1 MLLAEHPVPPP
12 LPDRGGGDSAPRRE
26 SMVLLLCG
34 LAFISRV
41 RMALLPLDLDLEPWD
56 PEAQGGVTSPL
67 TVDGTKVFEYWRSWA
82 FVWDTQSETRF
93 WMFMYRS

>member
-26 SMVLLLCG
+26 SIVLLLCG

-41 RMALLPLDLDLEPWD
+41 RMAPLPLDLDLERWG
-56 PEAQGGVTSPL
+56 PETRGGVTSPL
-67 TVDGTKVFEYWRSWA
+67 MVDGTKGFE
-82 FVWDTQSETRF
+82 F
-93 WMFMYRS
+93 